1 MGVMRNSSMSGDSW
15 TTAGVPDE
23 QVPCF
28 WRDCVDR
35 ALLELDI
42 NVDVTGSGFAGTL
55 RSRPLGRMQ
64 VTLMT
69 VDRTQTMCRTPAIIS
84 RCSRP
89 GFVLMRMRA
98 GRGSLRHGGGE
109 APLRTDECVL
119 LDSREPFELTVSGY
133 SEILYFHLPIDWV
146 ETHLPDPQA
155 AVAVPLGGT
164 QPWNG
169 LLREVMDAIQSDCDS
184 PFPFLVARTLCTA
197 LALAAPA
204 IEVRSTLHSRKTF
217 KSLQRTLAGQASTCN
232 VTAGETAQAHGISL
246 RYLHAIYCANGTSY
260 GRELIRLRL
269 ERAQRLLLDPMEP
282 GRSIED
288 IAWQCGFSDPS
299 HFRRRFRALFGSS
312 PSAIRTDSSR
322 LAHTVE

>member
-1 MGVMRNSSMSGDSW
+1 MSGDSW
-15 TTAGVPDE
+15 TTVGVPDE
-23 QVPCF
+23 QVESF
-28 WRDCVDR
+28 WRNCVHR
-35 ALLELDI
+35 ALLELDM
-42 NVDVTGSGFAGTL
+42 NVDTTGGEFAGTL
-55 RSRPLGRMQ
+55 RSRSIGRMQ
-64 VTLMT
+64 VNLVT
-69 VDRTQTMCRTPAIIS
+69 VDRAQIMCRTPVIIA
-84 RCSRP
+84 RCERP
-89 GFVLMRMRA
+89 GFLLMCMRA
-98 GRGSLRHGGGE
+98 GDGWLRHLSGE
-109 APLRTDECVL
+109 TPLRPDECVL
-119 LDSREPFELTVSGY
+119 LDSREPFELTVNGR
-133 SEILYFHLPIDWV
+133 SESLYFHLPIDWV
-146 ETHLPDPQA
+146 EAYLPDPQA
-155 AVAVPLGGT
+155 AVAVPLGSR
-164 QPWNG
+164 QPWSG
-169 LLREVMDAIQSDCDS
+169 LLREVMETILAEGESS
-184 PFPFLVARTLCTA
+184 LPSLVAQNLCTA
-197 LALAAPA
+197 LALAAPTV
-204 IEVRSTLHSRKTF
+204 EVRSTLHSRKTF